1 MGLVGGLGCLFW
13 AMCLKVMKITYNF
26 EDYECQHLFSN
37 FNLPLN
43 IHDSSLKG
51 ERTPA
56 NYNLCNKAHHG
67 TLNTL
72 ISNFS
77 IQPGLFFVKEK
88 EEKIIAVLLLLA
100 QDDQFLEIDV

>member
-1 MGLVGGLGCLFW
+1 
-13 AMCLKVMKITYNF
+13 MKIINYNIF
-26 EDYECQHLFSN
+26 IQNLT
-37 FNLPLN
+37 LPLN
-43 IHDSSLKG
+43 IHGTSLKG

-72 ISNFS
+72 IPNFS

-88 EEKIIAVLLLLA
+88 EEKIIAVLLLA
-100 QDDQFLEIDV
+100 QYYQFLEIDV

>member
-1 MGLVGGLGCLFW
+1 
-13 AMCLKVMKITYNF
+13 MKIINANIFIEILT
-26 EDYECQHLFSN
+26 
-37 FNLPLN
+37 LPLN
-43 IHDSSLKG
+43 IPGSSLKG

-77 IQPGLFFVKEK
+77 IQPGLFSLKK
-88 EEKIIAVLLLLA
+88 KRRKKIIAVLLLA
-100 QDDQFLEIDV
+100 QDYQFLEIDV